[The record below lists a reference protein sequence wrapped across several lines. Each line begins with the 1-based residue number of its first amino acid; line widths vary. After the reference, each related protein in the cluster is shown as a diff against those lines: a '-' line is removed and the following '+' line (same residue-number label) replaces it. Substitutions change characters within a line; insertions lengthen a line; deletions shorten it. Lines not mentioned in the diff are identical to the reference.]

1 MAENKRPLDPS
12 RQCTAKSRT
21 TGEQCR
27 QRARVNQTKCRFH
40 GGNSPNALKK
50 ARERATE
57 KKILTELE
65 RGKLTGKALV
75 GTTDPL
81 SELQKLTTELVH
93 FKDQLTQR
101 VNTLGDD
108 LAHYDAKNSE
118 TVKVEIDIYLKIIDK
133 LTKTLDIALKH
144 DIEGK
149 RLAIEQGKA
158 ELVAA
163 AVFRVLAGLGL
174 APDQMDAVKVQLHH
188 ELTTLANQET

>member
-1 MAENKRPLDPS
+1 MAEKKRPLDPS

-21 TGEQCR
+21 TGERCR

-149 RLAIEQGKA
+149 KLEIETAKA
-158 ELVAA
+158 EMVAA
-163 AVFRVLAGLGL
+163 CLIRVLTSLDLPRETAEQAKALL
-174 APDQMDAVKVQLHH
+174 AVEFEKIGA
-188 ELTTLANQET
+188 

>member
-1 MAENKRPLDPS
+1 MAEKKPYITDPS

-27 QRARVNQTKCRFH
+27 QRAMVEQTKCRFH
-40 GGNSPNALKK
+40 GGKSPNALKK

-81 SELQKLTTELVH
+81 GELQKLTTELVH

-101 VNTLGDD
+101 VNDLGDY
-108 LAHYDAKNSE
+108 LANYDDKGSE

-149 RLAIEQGKA
+149 KIAIEQAKA
-158 ELVAA
+158 DLVAGLII
-163 AVFRVLAGLGL
+163 RTLIHSGLAGE
-174 APDQMDAVKVQLHH
+174 QLDGAKTYMYQQLK
-188 ELTTLANQET
+188 EIGQA

>member
-1 MAENKRPLDPS
+1 MADKRPLDPS
-12 RQCTAKSRT
+12 KQCTAKSRT
-21 TGEQCR
+21 TGERCR
-27 QRARVNQTKCRFH
+27 QRARINQTKCRFH

-101 VNTLGDD
+101 VNNLGDN
-108 LAHYDAKNSE
+108 LAHYDAKDSE

-149 RLAIEQGKA
+149 KLSIEQAKA
-158 ELVAA
+158 DLVAGLIIRTLIHA
-163 AVFRVLAGLGL
+163 GLAGE
-174 APDQMDAVKVQLHH
+174 QLDGAKTYMYQQLK
-188 ELTTLANQET
+188 EIGQA

>member
-1 MAENKRPLDPS
+1 MAEKKRPLDPS

-21 TGEQCR
+21 TGERCR

-65 RGKLTGKALV
+65 RGKLTGKALL

-149 RLAIEQGKA
+149 KIAIEQAKA
-158 ELVAA
+158 DLVAGLII
-163 AVFRVLAGLGL
+163 RTLTHSGLAGE
-174 APDQMDAVKVQLHH
+174 QLDGAKTYMYQQLK
-188 ELTTLANQET
+188 EIGQA

>member
-1 MAENKRPLDPS
+1 MAEKKRPLDPS

-27 QRARVNQTKCRFH
+27 QRAMIEQTKCRFH
-40 GGNSPNALKK
+40 GGKSPNALKK

-65 RGKLTGKALV
+65 RGKLTGKALI

-108 LAHYDAKNSE
+108 LAHYDAKNGE

-149 RLAIEQGKA
+149 KIAIEQAKA
-158 ELVAA
+158 DLVAGL
-163 AVFRVLAGLGL
+163 VIRTLIHSGLAGE
-174 APDQMDAVKVQLHH
+174 QLDGAKTYMYQQLK
-188 ELTTLANQET
+188 EIGQA

>member
-1 MAENKRPLDPS
+1 MAEKKRPLDPS

-65 RGKLTGKALV
+65 RGKLTGKALI

-149 RLAIEQGKA
+149 KLALETAKA
-158 ELVAA
+158 EVVAA
-163 AVFRVLAGLGL
+163 CLIRVLTALDLPRETAEQAKALL
-174 APDQMDAVKVQLHH
+174 AVEFEKIGA
-188 ELTTLANQET
+188 

>member
-1 MAENKRPLDPS
+1 MAGKRPLDPS
-12 RQCTAKSRT
+12 KQCTAKSRT
-21 TGEQCR
+21 TGERCR
-27 QRARVNQTKCRFH
+27 QRARINQTKCRFH

-65 RGKLTGKALV
+65 RGKLTGKALL

-101 VNTLGDD
+101 VNDLGDR
-108 LAHYDAKNSE
+108 LAHYNDKDSE

-149 RLAIEQGKA
+149 KLALETAKA
-158 ELVAA
+158 EMVAA
-163 AVFRVLAGLGL
+163 CLTRVLIALDLPRETAEQAKALL
-174 APDQMDAVKVQLHH
+174 AVEFEKIGA
-188 ELTTLANQET
+188 

>member
-27 QRARVNQTKCRFH
+27 QRAMVEQTKCRFH
-40 GGNSPNALKK
+40 GGKSPNALKK
-50 ARERATE
+50 ARERAAE

-65 RGKLTGKALV
+65 RTKLTGKALV

-101 VNTLGDD
+101 VNALGDNM
-108 LAHYDAKNSE
+108 AHYDEKDTE
-118 TVKVEIDIYLKIIDK
+118 TLKVEIDVYLKVIDK

-149 RLAIEQGKA
+149 KLAIEQAKA
-158 ELVAA
+158 DLVAGLII
-163 AVFRVLAGLGL
+163 RTLIHSGLAGE
-174 APDQMDAVKVQLHH
+174 QLDGAKTYMYQQLK
-188 ELTTLANQET
+188 EIGQA

>member
-1 MAENKRPLDPS
+1 MAGNKRPLDPS

-21 TGEQCR
+21 TGEQCK
-27 QRARVNQTKCRFH
+27 QRAMVEQTKCRFH
-40 GGNSPNALKK
+40 GGKSPNALKK

-108 LAHYDAKNSE
+108 LAHYDAKGSE
-118 TVKVEIDIYLKIIDK
+118 TIKVEIDIYLRIIDK

-149 RLAIEQGKA
+149 KIAIEQAKA
-158 ELVAA
+158 DLVAGLII
-163 AVFRVLAGLGL
+163 RTLIHSGLAGE
-174 APDQMDAVKVQLHH
+174 QLDGAKTYMYQQLK
-188 ELTTLANQET
+188 EIGQA

>member
-1 MAENKRPLDPS
+1 MGEKNPHIPDPS
-12 RQCTAKSRT
+12 RQCTAPSRT
-21 TGEQCR
+21 TGGRCKNW
-27 QRARVNQTKCRFH
+27 AMSNQTKCRFH
-40 GGNSPNALKK
+40 GGKSPNALKK
-50 ARERATE
+50 ARERAAE
-57 KKILTELE
+57 KKILAELE
-65 RGKLTGKALV
+65 RGKLTGKALT

-81 SELQKLTTELVH
+81 SELQKLTTELIH

-149 RLAIEQGKA
+149 KLELETAKA
-158 ELVAA
+158 EVVAA
-163 AVFRVLAGLGL
+163 CLIRVLTALDLPRETAEQAKALL
-174 APDQMDAVKVQLHH
+174 AVEFEKIGA
-188 ELTTLANQET
+188 